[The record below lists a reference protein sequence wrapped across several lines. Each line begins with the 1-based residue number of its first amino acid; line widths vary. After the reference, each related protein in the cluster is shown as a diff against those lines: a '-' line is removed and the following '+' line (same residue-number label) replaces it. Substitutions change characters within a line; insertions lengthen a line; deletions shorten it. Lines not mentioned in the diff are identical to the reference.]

1 MEPEQFMAPGLRP
14 RIWTLLSK
22 GVENM
27 KKQKNEMLETDMDF
41 LLLVVFI

>member
-22 GVENM
+22 GVEYM
-27 KKQKNEMLETDMDF
+27 KKQKNEVLETDMDF
-41 LLLVVFI
+41 LLLLVLI